1 MASGR
6 PVTPPRAYACPR
18 AGPARGIGSHAH
30 TERIRVIFASF
41 RRMNDTAKARH
52 APFAR
57 TTHGNAPPVIQ
68 V

>member
-6 PVTPPRAYACPR
+6 PVVPLRAYACPR

-30 TERIRVIFASF
+30 TECIRVIVASF